1 MARKFILTE
10 SEKNEI
16 KSLYKSK
23 GLLTEASDPKNAD
36 SYPDG
41 KNWRLQDWQTFYIAL
56 KKKWGDRNK
65 ARAQFLR
72 YWEPLEQSWMDE
84 PAQDEMDRDN
94 SWFRLEGM
102 WNEKE
107 KRPFTQKEFE
117 TVSKEDRCLLGD
129 CQNGKGKKE
138 YTGLGTYQ
146 GDFKDGKPNG
156 KGKYEWNS
164 GGVYEGDF
172 KDGGLTGKG
181 KKTYSDGTYYE
192 GDFKDGGL
200 NGKGKKTYSDGTY
213 YEGDWKDG
221 DFNGK
226 GTYVNLN
233 KIKFTGDWINSEFI
247 GNTLEELDKLKTQEE
262 ADQLMSKIAGGS
274 NEVDAP
280 GSSSST
286 TDAQTN
292 TTSSIDPTDCE
303 SLFAD
308 AEKQTT
314 YNPCNLKAGKVV
326 IGKGN
331 QGALVKMMQCYLNQK
346 NEELSLGLSNLTVD
360 GKFGDKTKEMV
371 IKFQESQEGLTA
383 DGIIGKNT
391 YLKFGIPDGC

>member
-72 YWEPLEQSWMDE
+72 YWEPLEQSWWDE
-84 PAQDEMDRDN
+84 PAEDEMDNDN
-94 SWFRLEGM
+94 SWFRIEGM

-117 TVSKEDRCLLGD
+117 EVSKESSRCLFGD
-129 CQNGKGKKE
+129 CENGKGKVE
-138 YTGLGTYQ
+138 WLGGHTYL
-146 GDFKDGKPNG
+146 GDFKDGLFNG
-156 KGKYEWNS
+156 KGKFVYKQ
-164 GGVYEGDF
+164 GDYYEGDY
-172 KDGGLTGKG
+172 KDGSEDGKG
-181 KKTYSDGTYYE
+181 KYVWNDGKYYE
-192 GDFKDGGL
+192 GDFKDG
-200 NGKGKKTYSDGTY
+200 
-213 YEGDWKDG
+213 E
-221 DFNGK
+221 FNGK
-226 GTYVNLN
+226 GIYVNLN
-233 KIKFTGDWINSEFI
+233 KVKFTGDWENDESI
-247 GNTLEELDKLKTQEE
+247 GTTWPELNNLKTQEE

-286 TDAQTN
+286 TNTQTN
-292 TTSSIDPTDCE
+292 TTSSIDTTDCW
-303 SLFAD
+303 SLFDEAKK
-308 AEKQTT
+308 EVT
-314 YNPCNLKAGKVV
+314 YNPCNLKDGKVV

-331 QGALVKMMQCYLNQK
+331 QGALVKAMQCFLNRT
-346 NEELSLGLSNLTVD
+346 NEELSLGLPSLKVD

-371 IKFQESQEGLTA
+371 IKFQQKYPNELKD

-391 YLKFGIPDGC
+391 YLAGLIPGETGNC